1 MNSKFFP
8 AALLCAILFAACQTT
23 PPWKDDEAP
32 DGGIQWDS
40 IDFRMEPYVQGLLAT
55 PFELYVVSENSF
67 ARLSTELDVVE
78 RRPFLLPSK
87 SNSLPAISENTLARL
102 TTNAQG
108 RQVVEFH
115 LARNATQVHNLLVD
129 TLSVAAGNS
138 LEIESFNTPVGA
150 FSSDGTLFL
159 MPAKV
164 LPARTYSL
172 YLFEVRQNFQ
182 HNAFEAIKMI
192 KRIDLPDLSA
202 NADGVIKAVK
212 FLNGNFYL
220 TSQQGAWRI
229 TPVGNAT
236 KVRPAWKEDCFTYQ
250 GDLYMTGTFEFDL
263 DKSIDNGLTWE
274 RVNIGT
280 DMRHV
285 VVADTM
291 LFTQEVPGK
300 IFSVMP
306 KDFKKAKEI
315 TYPSVANPVSSAFY
329 GLVYFEDRYIF
340 SMDKW
345 LFAAEKVVVD

>member
-8 AALLCAILFAACQTT
+8 AMVIAILFAACQTT

-67 ARLSTELDVVE
+67 ARLSTNLDVVE

-220 TSQQGAWRI
+220 TSQQGAWRV

-315 TYPSVANPVSSAFY
+315 TYPSVANPISSAFY

-345 LFAAEKVVVD
+345 LFAAEEVAVD